1 MRLAKILT
9 ALAVAAI
16 AGLLLAACGGSD
28 SSEVANLGDAAGTTT
43 EEGSENQ
50 ASEDPEEAI
59 LAYTECMREE
69 GIDLPD
75 PDFSGE
81 LGEGGGSGFLGGS
94 DIDPNDPDFRAA
106 QEKCQSNLEGIQGQ
120 FDPEDQQA
128 LQDAALE
135 FAQCMRDHG
144 FDVPDPDF
152 SEGGP
157 GQGGGGGGGIFGD
170 SGLDPDD
177 PDVQAAMEDCQEA
190 FGDLGGGPGGPG
202 GPPGT
207 QDGES

>member
-94 DIDPNDPDFRAA
+94 DIDPNDPDFQAA
-106 QEKCQSNLEGIQGQ
+106 QEKCQSNLEGVPAAAPDLNGGT
-120 FDPEDQQA
+120 PA
-128 LQDAALE
+128 LVVGRGASL
-135 FAQCMRDHG
+135 R
-144 FDVPDPDF
+144 
-152 SEGGP
+152 GP
-157 GQGGGGGGGIFGD
+157 QIRVTTR
-170 SGLDPDD
+170 SAPSRNT
-177 PDVQAAMEDCQEA
+177 
-190 FGDLGGGPGGPG
+190 
-202 GPPGT
+202 PPN
-207 QDGES
+207 SANSAPRHASSSRL